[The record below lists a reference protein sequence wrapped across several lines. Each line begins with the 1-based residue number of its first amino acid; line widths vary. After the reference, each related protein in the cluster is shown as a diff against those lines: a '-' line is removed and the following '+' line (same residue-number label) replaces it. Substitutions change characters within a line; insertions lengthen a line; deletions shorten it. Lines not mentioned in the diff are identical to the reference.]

1 MSAVQNTI
9 LQPGAEFRPLR
20 DLEPLFHH
28 HIDWEK
34 FVTLCTVGAEYCFKD
49 NLEYSEERR
58 LDDLRHAIERGNN
71 KSALDPE
78 DAPFIQKNQTKE
90 VEKGWMIP
98 IRKDSVLKI
107 PGAGVIPLGIA
118 EQITIDAQGNRI
130 PKKRFTHDLSR
141 PMKSGMSVNNMI
153 DDDKLDPCLFGHCLL
168 RLLHRI
174 QKLRLRHGWTPIL
187 SSKIDLDAAFRRLH
201 MSYPHA
207 LLSIVIVEQIA
218 YLLGRMTFGSKI
230 GPGKHDI
237 PSNMVVD
244 LAQMLL
250 DDPSW
255 DPATLHSPDADKIPL
270 KETLTGDI
278 PFGQAFPLAVP
289 VDDSDHYVDGYV
301 DDLCT
306 ICIDDPSVTEKAR
319 HAVALAIHTVYRP
332 ANKDDPLPRDSAL
345 CLRKLLA
352 EGRLEERKVILGW
365 LIDTRRFIIQLPRDK
380 ATRWIQDID
389 VIIHKIET
397 KQWITTREW
406 ESLTGKCNTA
416 AYIFREG
423 RFFLSRFRYRIK
435 QSKLSSKG
443 AKGAKSELND
453 AKLWRRYMGYLAST
467 GISINHATCTLP
479 SLFTKQD
486 ASTKA
491 LGGFNC
497 LGLAWRFILHPD
509 LHEVF
514 HINLLEFMAVVV
526 TIWLSIITLDIKDG
540 QGMKILAQTDNTS
553 ALGWLQGQ
561 TRYDPDNIVSTTLR
575 EMIGRKLAEVLMD
588 AKLSL
593 YSQHIQGEHNH
604 IADHLSR
611 NVDMTNS
618 QQLHSIQEKFPQH
631 TPDHLRII
639 ELPPMISSWL
649 QSVMETGILML
660 ALPKERQTSL
670 LAACRNGN
678 HSPRTPDWTF
688 SSEVAT
694 SRKRFKSSV
703 LSRTESDI
711 IMLARRLGM
720 NLEETQFKPQ
730 SSVYQRPS
738 GRMATPTPSDLTEN
752 STKR

>member
-1 MSAVQNTI
+1 MSTFSLSLEEADRIVAQLQTTPHKDQPRAPSQASLLPEEEITAILDSIVTPPPTKHIQQSPAGKKPKLSHVPLHIESPLVQLVRRVCTITYPPNARPLFKFENTVQAADFNTKILESFHFDAAKAMSAVKNTI

-278 PFGQAFPLAVP
+278 PFGQAFPW
-289 VDDSDHYVDGYV
+289 
-301 DDLCT
+301 LC
-306 ICIDDPSVTEKAR
+306 R
-319 HAVALAIHTVYRP
+319 
-332 ANKDDPLPRDSAL
+332 
-345 CLRKLLA
+345 
-352 EGRLEERKVILGW
+352 
-365 LIDTRRFIIQLPRDK
+365 
-380 ATRWIQDID
+380 
-389 VIIHKIET
+389 
-397 KQWITTREW
+397 
-406 ESLTGKCNTA
+406 
-416 AYIFREG
+416 
-423 RFFLSRFRYRIK
+423 
-435 QSKLSSKG
+435 
-443 AKGAKSELND
+443 
-453 AKLWRRYMGYLAST
+453 
-467 GISINHATCTLP
+467 
-479 SLFTKQD
+479 
-486 ASTKA
+486 
-491 LGGFNC
+491 
-497 LGLAWRFILHPD
+497 
-509 LHEVF
+509 
-514 HINLLEFMAVVV
+514 
-526 TIWLSIITLDIKDG
+526 
-540 QGMKILAQTDNTS
+540 
-553 ALGWLQGQ
+553 
-561 TRYDPDNIVSTTLR
+561 STTATTMWMVMS
-575 EMIGRKLAEVLMD
+575 MIFV
-588 AKLSL
+588 
-593 YSQHIQGEHNH
+593 
-604 IADHLSR
+604 
-611 NVDMTNS
+611 
-618 QQLHSIQEKFPQH
+618 
-631 TPDHLRII
+631 
-639 ELPPMISSWL
+639 
-649 QSVMETGILML
+649 QS
-660 ALPKERQTSL
+660 A
-670 LAACRNGN
+670 
-678 HSPRTPDWTF
+678 
-688 SSEVAT
+688 
-694 SRKRFKSSV
+694 
-703 LSRTESDI
+703 
-711 IMLARRLGM
+711 
-720 NLEETQFKPQ
+720 
-730 SSVYQRPS
+730 
-738 GRMATPTPSDLTEN
+738 
-752 STKR
+752 